1 MGGHGTAPKR
11 SGYRA
16 HAVGAGRRVF
26 IACATSVRKRAARL
40 ARASAGALV
49 AALLAGAGPA
59 SPPARAEAPLPPL
72 HPERVETAEATVAQ
86 AEVETE
92 ADTTEV
98 AAEPD
103 AQAQARR
110 LALTEM
116 LAAYDDGRL
125 LEGDTLAAA
134 WETLVG
140 GDPAAL
146 LAGEWLAIRSGAVRD
161 FTRLAAFLGG
171 DPGWPETRVA
181 RRRAEAALFDETVSP
196 ATVIG
201 FFARAKPTTAE
212 GAIALARAFRADGAE
227 ADAIALARE
236 TWRDMRLSAAEE
248 AALEREFG
256 SVLQPLD
263 HRVRFERMLFREDWR
278 GAERLLGAFPTEA
291 RADLRS
297 LVDTRRAVVG
307 RARDAERRLDA
318 LPARLQA
325 EPTVLYSRLKLLRHA
340 ERYDEAARLLS
351 GAPSDPLIV
360 VDGDAW
366 WNERRIVA
374 RSTLEAG
381 DVARAYAIAANHAAQ
396 SPAEIIEAE
405 WTAGWIALRFLD
417 APGVAA
423 GHFARAAEEATLPI
437 SITRVAYWR
446 GRAAAAQGDDEAA
459 REHYRT
465 AGAYPIAYYGQLALE
480 ALGETR
486 LPIRAPEVDMDD
498 ARARLAELPAA
509 RAVALLHEAGLG
521 ERALSLLA
529 ALGASLEDP
538 GLVAALGEAAVAR
551 GDPRGLLALGKAAV
565 YRGLPVDTIAY
576 PTLGIPPFEPATE
589 EVDPALVY
597 AIARQESAF
606 HPRAV
611 SHAGARGLMQLMPA
625 TARATARRFGLA
637 YAPERLLSDPAYNA
651 TLGSAHLAEL
661 IEDWG
666 GSYILTFAAYNAGGG
681 AVSRWIT
688 RFGDPRGGGVDPIDW
703 VEMISYPETR
713 NYVQRVMENFQ
724 VYRRLLHE
732 DRPLAVTEDLAR
744 GVRG

>member
-1 MGGHGTAPKR
+1 MGGHGNAPER
-11 SGYRA
+11 SGHRPRA
-16 HAVGAGRRVF
+16 CDAGGSAY
-26 IACATSVRKRAARL
+26 IACATPLRKRAGGP
-40 ARASAGALV
+40 SAAL
-49 AALLAGAGPA
+49 AALLLAAGLAGAPAGAA
-59 SPPARAEAPLPPL
+59 SPPPP
-72 HPERVETAEATVAQ
+72 PERVETAQAAPAEPETVAG
-86 AEVETE
+86 TE
-92 ADTTEV
+92 
-98 AAEPD
+98 AEPD
-103 AQAQARR
+103 PEAQARR

-116 LAAYDDGRL
+116 LQAYDDGRL
-125 LEGDTLAAA
+125 VEGDTLAAA

-146 LAGEWLAIRSGAVRD
+146 LAGEWLAIRAGAVRD
-161 FTRLAAFLGG
+161 FARLAAFLADGS
-171 DPGWPETRVA
+171 GWPETRVA
-181 RRRAEAALFDETVSP
+181 RRRAEAALFDEDVSP
-196 ATVIG
+196 AAVIG
-201 FFARAKPTTAE
+201 FFARARPTTPE

-227 ADAIALARE
+227 ADAVALARE
-236 TWRDMRLSAAEE
+236 TWRDARLSAAEE

-278 GAERLLGAFPTEA
+278 GAERLLGAFPPEA
-291 RADLRS
+291 RDDLER
-297 LVDTRRAVVG
+297 LLEVRRAVLA

-325 EPTVLYSRLKLLRHA
+325 EPSALYTRLKHLRYE

-360 VDGDAW
+360 IDGDAW

-381 DVARAYAIAANHAAQ
+381 DVARAYAIAANHGAQ

-417 APGVAA
+417 APAVAA

-437 SITRVAYWR
+437 SIARIAYWR
-446 GRAAAAQGDDEAA
+446 GRAATAQGDAETA
-459 REHYRT
+459 RAHYGT
-465 AGAYPIAYYGQLALE
+465 AGAHPVTYYGQLALE

-486 LPIRAPEVDMDD
+486 LPIRAPDVDMED
-498 ARARLAELPAA
+498 ARARLAALPAA
-509 RAVALLHEAGLG
+509 RAVALLHEAGLD
-521 ERALSLLA
+521 ERAISLYA

-538 GLVAALGEAAVAR
+538 GLVAALGEAAAAR

-565 YRGLPVDTIAY
+565 HRGLPVDLYAY

-661 IEDWG
+661 IEEWG

-681 AVSRWIT
+681 AVQRWIS
-688 RFGDPRGGGVDPIDW
+688 RFGDPRGGGVDPVDW